1 MSTVKLVINI
11 GRITVT
17 KYGTTPVN
25 KKKKKKS
32 NSKRCRDYK
41 QKRKWD
47 GTNFKEKEKFR
58 MQE

>member
-25 KKKKKKS
+25 KKKKEKIKFKTLQGLQTEKKV
-32 NSKRCRDYK
+32 RWYK
-41 QKRKWD
+41 
-47 GTNFKEKEKFR
+47 F
-58 MQE
+58 

>member
-47 GTNFKEKEKFR
+47 GTNFKEK
-58 MQE
+58 

>member
-25 KKKKKKS
+25 KKKRKNQIQNVAGITNRKESEMVQILKKKK
-32 NSKRCRDYK
+32 N
-41 QKRKWD
+41 
-47 GTNFKEKEKFR
+47 
-58 MQE
+58 